1 MTELQQFLED
11 NEYECRSYSGRGMYG
26 KNCLGV
32 VVDAKIEMFH
42 LAYQAGQ
49 QQVQFYLEKME
60 WDSMGHSTIF
70 YWPGVPFVEFV
81 EDDEDGDGFDED
93 EGE

>member
-1 MTELQQFLED
+1 MTELRQFLED
-11 NEYECRSYSGRGMYG
+11 NGYECRSYSGRGMYG

-42 LAYQAGQ
+42 LAYEAGQ

-60 WDSMGHSTIF
+60 WDSMGLSTIF
-70 YWPGVPFVEFV
+70 YWPGVPFVEE
-81 EDDEDGDGFDED
+81 EDDDFEDEDDED